1 MPPFLS
7 FPEADQNEKVTGL
20 FLYKNK
26 KGENVYVKLCDCRDV
41 NIEMSDIHLPF
52 DFRSYEFWCKP
63 STIELTIHSNDD
75 LKEKEITDDELK
87 YIMEGLM

>member
-1 MPPFLS
+1 MIS

-26 KGENVYVKLCDCRDV
+26 KGENVYVKLCDCKDI
-41 NIEMSDIHLPF
+41 NIEMSEPISPF
-52 DFRSYEFWCKP
+52 SFINYEVSCRP

-87 YIMEGLM
+87 DIMEGLM